1 VWQRP
6 LDMHVHAG
14 CFSSMRTTIE
24 LSAAQRAKLLRL
36 AAERGEK
43 GFSRLVQDALNGYL
57 AEQEGRRDRVLAALK
72 LAGSFDDE
80 AADRLEESV
89 RTIRSTWR

>member
-1 VWQRP
+1 
-6 LDMHVHAG
+6 
-14 CFSSMRTTIE
+14 MRTTIE

-43 GFSRLVQDALNGYL
+43 GFSRLVQEALNGYL
-57 AEQEGRRDRVLAALK
+57 AEQEGRRERVLAALK
-72 LAGSFDDE
+72 LAGSLDDE